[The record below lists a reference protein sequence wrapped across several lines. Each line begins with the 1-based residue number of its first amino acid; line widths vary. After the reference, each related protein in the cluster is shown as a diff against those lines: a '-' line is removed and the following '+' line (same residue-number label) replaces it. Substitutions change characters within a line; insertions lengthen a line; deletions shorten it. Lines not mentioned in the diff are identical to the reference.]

1 MIDWIIT
8 ALIIVQL
15 LTLGALQSTTHT
27 FKSTLLKENK
37 RSLSHFKREN
47 RKVGW
52 WKWLCIKEEALNQRP
67 FPHPLVAHRST
78 LHLP

>member
-15 LTLGALQSTTHT
+15 LTLGALQSTAHT

-47 RKVGW
+47 HRVGW
-52 WKWLCIKEEALNQRP
+52 WKWLCIRLCFKDPSCMLQGPRGALHTC
-67 FPHPLVAHRST
+67 FE
-78 LHLP
+78 